1 MLQTNKNR
9 SRDLMFPIQVT
20 GQLLWLLVLTF
31 STMPFCLIPAF
42 CLFIFYFI
50 CKEYF
55 KCRKKTLFS
64 CNVLSDTQSRRK
76 KWKKYSLVTTEQI
89 LNTSFST
96 HFYVG
101 VKSFHFQMHRLQ
113 NLVVEEGYLCF
124 VVDYS
129 SRSDIASVSLP

>member
-1 MLQTNKNR
+1 MEK
-9 SRDLMFPIQVT
+9 I
-20 GQLLWLLVLTF
+20 
-31 STMPFCLIPAF
+31 
-42 CLFIFYFI
+42 
-50 CKEYF
+50 
-55 KCRKKTLFS
+55 
-64 CNVLSDTQSRRK
+64 
-76 KWKKYSLVTTEQI
+76 LVTTEQI

-129 SRSDIASVSLP
+129 SRSDIASVSLLSNGRSALFQILEDVR